1 VIFRIYPR
9 HLVRSPARLIN
20 HRKPLRLSS
29 LMKKTAPDYFDAL
42 KSLSDQPE
50 LFEQERQKLIDSFL
64 ASIKDP
70 KTLQELK
77 YLQSEID
84 ARGNKQADMK
94 LMAQKIRQLTKK
106 QVHLVTFLETIFSP
120 KNQ

>member
-1 VIFRIYPR
+1 
-9 HLVRSPARLIN
+9 
-20 HRKPLRLSS
+20 
-29 LMKKTAPDYFDAL
+29 MKKTAPDYFDAL